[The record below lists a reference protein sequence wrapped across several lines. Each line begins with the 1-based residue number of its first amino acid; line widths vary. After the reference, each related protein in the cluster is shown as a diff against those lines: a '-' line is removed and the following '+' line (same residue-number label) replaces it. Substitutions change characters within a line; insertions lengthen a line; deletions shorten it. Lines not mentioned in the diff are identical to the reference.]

1 MPSPIKPLWNSVRPR
16 AEARLKDLL
25 AQSPRAREIAG
36 RLAQARDIV
45 QAVAPGLVPEPLRR
59 AEPPAGP
66 APTAPARPA
75 QPPVDRDETGRIIAP
90 SDSSNGI
97 ADAPRATKP
106 SHQEQAFDAAYAAP
120 SSAAPAQPVAPPPQ
134 EDPPGAPAAAPSN
147 ADAAMA
153 ATTARIIED
162 SVAAAASPA
171 PAGSDVVLGPE
182 WHALPDGELRE
193 KVVGVLRKIYDP
205 EIPVNIHDLG
215 LIYGLFSTDEN
226 DVTVKMTLT
235 SPNCPEAESLPPQV
249 EGALRSLDG
258 VKSARVAIVWEPAW
272 SLELMTEEARLELNL
287 F

>member
-1 MPSPIKPLWNSVRPR
+1 MPSPIKPSWNSVRLR
-16 AEARLKDLL
+16 AEARLKGLL

-66 APTAPARPA
+66 VPTAPARPA
-75 QPPVDRDETGRIIAP
+75 QPPIDRDETGRIITP
-90 SDSSNGI
+90 SDSFGGL

-106 SHQEQAFDAAYAAP
+106 SHQEQAFDAAYSAP

-134 EDPPGAPAAAPSN
+134 EDPPAAPSS
-147 ADAAMA
+147 ADASMA

-182 WHALPDGELRE
+182 WHDLPDGELRE